1 MNTRLQKFLAA
12 ENITQSQFA
21 DTIGVARAG
30 VSHVIAGRNKPG
42 YDFMASTMQNFPN
55 LNIEWLMFGKGKMY
69 KEQRPTL
76 FDPASQFESTAQDD
90 AEEVIDIFPVH
101 EEESNMPIVEE
112 EKKTEVPID
121 TKPLIN
127 QIQSSNNQRR
137 VSKVVVLFDDGSFQE
152 L

>member
-30 VSHVIAGRNKPG
+30 VSHVLAGRNKPG
-42 YDFMASTMQNFPN
+42 YDFMASTMENFPN

-76 FDPASQFESTAQDD
+76 FDPVPQTNTVNNHE
-90 AEEVIDIFPVH
+90 EEVIDIFPTY
-101 EEESNMPIVEE
+101 EDEKPKINLEDKSNS
-112 EKKTEVPID
+112 EVYTDIEALD
-121 TKPLIN
+121 KPL
-127 QIQSSNNQRR
+127 QLSTNQRK
-137 VSKVVVLFDDGSFQE
+137 VSKVIILFDDGTYQT